1 MKKTTGRPRTYSASA
16 VQTRLSRWL
25 DANWDK
31 LGLTNDQAAA
41 VFGFRA
47 PQTISMWRTGRSAIP
62 LARVLKIAELLA
74 VDPIVLII
82 LWFEQEETRDP
93 AFPTGIGAL
102 VRKRTCTRNEQ
113 ALLDAI
119 RASSKS
125 SNPEWGP
132 DQIAAIVKAAR
143 K

>member
-1 MKKTTGRPRTYSASA
+1 MTKSAGRPRTYSASA
-16 VQTRLSRWL
+16 IQTRLSRWL

-62 LARVLKIAELLA
+62 LARVLKIAELLS
-74 VDPIVLII
+74 VDPILLII

-113 ALLDAI
+113 PLLDAARVATI
-119 RASSKS
+119 
-125 SNPEWGP
+125 NGDPVLTP
-132 DQIAAIVKAAR
+132 DQLKAVSAATGT
-143 K
+143 

>member
-1 MKKTTGRPRTYSASA
+1 MKKSTGRPRTYSASA

-25 DANWDK
+25 DSNWDK

-62 LARVLKIAELLA
+62 LARVLKIAELLG
-74 VDPIVLII
+74 VDPILLIV
-82 LWFEQEETRDP
+82 LWFEQEESRDP

-102 VRKRTCTRNEQ
+102 VRKRVCTRHEK
-113 ALLDAI
+113 AVLDAI
-119 RASSKS
+119 RSASKN
-125 SNPEWGP
+125 SNPEWRS
-132 DQIAAIVKAAR
+132 DQIAAIVKAVGD
-143 K
+143 